1 MWGLTATSV
10 PHFITFPSS
19 LLIHVL
25 VFSSD
30 SAFMPNGL
38 DSFSVFHLSNGA
50 AARKTSGISSNHPS
64 PLLSFIVGV
73 QTVTWRSFR
82 KVFSVTPLCIIHR
95 FIYIS
100 QTVVSANIST
110 FFSVDLLRDEGG
122 TAIGCFSGCWSV
134 SLFENHFRSWRHNIN
149 SCPFT
154 LRIGIHEDDV
164 FQKYRC
170 RSISDQVTRSRFTL
184 QSSGEWTIII
194 ILYFWSASYSSMP
207 PSFISGLFRDL
218 FIDFYQRINL
228 KWILGKRLAARRE
241 VT

>member
-1 MWGLTATSV
+1 MKTIDAKLLSYACGSILASGVFPPMQHSFIHVRTDSHIVA
-10 PHFITFPSS
+10 HFITFPSS

-134 SLFENHFRSWRHNIN
+134 SLFENHFRS
-149 SCPFT
+149 
-154 LRIGIHEDDV
+154 
-164 FQKYRC
+164 
-170 RSISDQVTRSRFTL
+170 
-184 QSSGEWTIII
+184 
-194 ILYFWSASYSSMP
+194 
-207 PSFISGLFRDL
+207 
-218 FIDFYQRINL
+218 
-228 KWILGKRLAARRE
+228 
-241 VT
+241 